1 MYCSISYR
9 AHYTYCLP
17 LADWNESVTHRV
29 WAVPVPSGIWIAPLW
44 CHSWWWVTP
53 GAAAPPICSRWRERT
68 WPSRLPLS
76 HLHSLSSHS
85 LALSHLLSQDLEP
98 LALSDRKCSSD
109 RESRNSMGSRNKG
122 KGSISLGTVSE
133 CLFCLHRPFE
143 LFISHKAFVARHFFF
158 SLKRIF

>member
-1 MYCSISYR
+1 MDSSR
-9 AHYTYCLP
+9 AIRYVDCPTLVSLTMGNACGGSASDP
-17 LADWNESVTHRV
+17 LQM
-29 WAVPVPSGIWIAPLW
+29 
-44 CHSWWWVTP
+44 
-53 GAAAPPICSRWRERT
+53 ERMHLT
-68 WPSRLPLS
+68 LPSRLPLS

-133 CLFCLHRPFE
+133 CLFYLDRPFE
-143 LFISHKAFVARHFFF
+143 FFF
-158 SLKRIF
+158 PHIKLFFPLLKGSFS

>member
-1 MYCSISYR
+1 MGCSCAIRYMDCPALVSLTMMGH
-9 AHYTYCLP
+9 ACGGSASDL
-17 LADWNESVTHRV
+17 LQM
-29 WAVPVPSGIWIAPLW
+29 
-44 CHSWWWVTP
+44 
-53 GAAAPPICSRWRERT
+53 ERT
-68 WPSRLPLS
+68 YLALPSRLPLS

-143 LFISHKAFVARHFFF
+143 FISHKAFVARHFF
-158 SLKRIF
+158 SLLKGSFKRA